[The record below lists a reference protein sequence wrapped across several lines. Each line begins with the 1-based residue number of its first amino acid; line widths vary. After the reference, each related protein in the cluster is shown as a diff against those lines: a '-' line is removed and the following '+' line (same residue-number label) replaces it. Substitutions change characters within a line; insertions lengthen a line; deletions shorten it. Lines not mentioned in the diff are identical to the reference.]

1 MQDQIPAR
9 DKIPHRAPIAM
20 VDSILTKHLP
30 DVEVSAVIR
39 EDNCFVNSEGLLD
52 GACIPELV
60 SQAAAAVNTCRN
72 QGKCRS
78 GMLALGRGIKVFSDI
93 RVNDEIIISG
103 KDENPMD
110 NWYVITFAIR
120 RGITGEICAEGEVS
134 ICVF

>member
-9 DKIPHRAPIAM
+9 DKIPHRPPIAM
-20 VDSILTKHLP
+20 VDRILTKHLP

-39 EDNCFVNSEGLLD
+39 EDNCFLNSDGLLD
-52 GACIPELV
+52 RACIPELV

-72 QGKCRS
+72 KGQCHS

-93 RVNDEIIISG
+93 RVNDEIILSG

-120 RGITGEICAEGEVS
+120 RGITGEICAKGEVS